1 MSNYYSVGS
10 ISTEIGVS
18 DKTIYARAKK
28 LGIDVQKIGEA
39 EKRELLDSLNEYISF
54 KDTTKAV
61 IDKQKQVKAENVES
75 ILDQSGSTIENRL
88 IDLKR
93 EYDAVNV
100 ALIEIEEIIQDTGR
114 IAMNPNGS
122 TNISSAMKTKLEL
135 LKQFVSLQTKIQDLE
150 DKMRFSITNTIDES
164 AIED

>member
-10 ISTEIGVS
+10 ISAEVGVS
-18 DKTIYARAKK
+18 DKTIYSRANK
-28 LGIDVQKIGEA
+28 LGIDVQKIGEE
-39 EKRELLDSLNEYISF
+39 EKKELIESLNEYISF
-54 KDTTKAV
+54 KDMTKEV
-61 IDKQKQVKAENVES
+61 IVKQKQVKAENVES
-75 ILDQSGSTIENRL
+75 ILDQSGSTIESRL